1 MPSAVRMSAPGSPQK
16 NAPSNVP
23 NNALVPMNAALLAP
37 ARIAAIGRNTFT
49 ELVRQKVFYFLLLFG
64 LIVIG
69 NSAFLAKFSFQEEFQ
84 MLKDVALGA
93 ISVFLSLLA
102 ILATANLLPR
112 DLEDR
117 TIFTILSKP
126 VPRHE
131 YLLGKLLG
139 VVILLTLS
147 TLVMGALFLMVLILR
162 EQTALAETM
171 NGFQGSPQD
180 LTTALAEIRK
190 AAFTWDL
197 PPAIALLLVKSVL
210 LASLTLLIS
219 TFATSGI
226 FAILVAACAY
236 FIGHLQVTAREYWM
250 SGIGIHWW
258 TRIFTAFI
266 ALIFPDLQAFN
277 LTDDIVAGTLIP
289 AGLFWQ
295 TVALGGVYAAV
306 YYAVACFL
314 FQNREL

>member
-1 MPSAVRMSAPGSPQK
+1 
-16 NAPSNVP
+16 
-23 NNALVPMNAALLAP
+23 MNAAPSRVL
-37 ARIAAIGRNTFT
+37 AIGRNTFT
-49 ELVRQKVFYFLLLFG
+49 ELVRQKVFYFLLLFA

-93 ISVFLSLLA
+93 MSVFLSLLA
-102 ILATANLLPR
+102 ILATAMLLPR

-126 VPRHE
+126 VPRYE

-139 VVILLTLS
+139 VFILLTLS
-147 TLVMGALFLMVLILR
+147 TIIMGVLFLGVLLLR
-162 EQTALAETM
+162 EQAALAETRASLAA
-171 NGFQGSPQD
+171 SPQE
-180 LTTALAEIRK
+180 LATALAEIAK
-190 AAFTWDL
+190 GAFTWDL
-197 PPAIALLLVKSVL
+197 IPAMVILLVKALLLS
-210 LASLTLLIS
+210 SLTLLVS

-226 FAILVAACAY
+226 FAILVATSAY

-258 TRIFTAFI
+258 TRIFTAI
-266 ALIFPDLQAFN
+266 VALIFPDLQAFN
-277 LTDDIVAGTLIP
+277 LTDDIVAGTSLP
-289 AGLFWQ
+289 MALFWQ
-295 TVALGGVYAAV
+295 SVALGGVYVAV

-314 FQNREL
+314 FQSREL

>member
-1 MPSAVRMSAPGSPQK
+1 MSST
-16 NAPSNVP
+16 
-23 NNALVPMNAALLAP
+23 LLAP
-37 ARIAAIGRNTFT
+37 ARILAIGRNTFT
-49 ELVRQKVFYFLLLFG
+49 EIVRQKVFYFLLIFG

-84 MLKDVALGA
+84 MLKDVSLGA
-93 ISVFLSLLA
+93 MSVFLSLLA
-102 ILATANLLPR
+102 ILATAMLLPR

-126 VPRHE
+126 VPRYE

-147 TLVMGALFLMVLILR
+147 TLIMGALFLMVLFFR
-162 EQTALAETM
+162 EQSALAET
-171 NGFQGSPQD
+171 QRTCSPQE
-180 LTTALAEIRK
+180 LSAALAEIRK
-190 AAFTWDL
+190 AAFSWDL
-197 PPAIALLLVKSVL
+197 LPAMAILLVKGIL
-210 LASLTLLIS
+210 LSSLTLLVS

-226 FAILVAACAY
+226 FAILVSASAY

-258 TRIFTAFI
+258 TRIFTAFV
-266 ALIFPDLQAFN
+266 ALLFPDLQAFN
-277 LTDDIVAGTLIP
+277 LSDDIVAGTSLP
-289 AGLFWQ
+289 MGLLWQ
-295 TVALGGVYAAV
+295 TVALGAVYTSV

-314 FQNREL
+314 FENREL

>member
-1 MPSAVRMSAPGSPQK
+1 MTSAPSR
-16 NAPSNVP
+16 V
-23 NNALVPMNAALLAP
+23 LA
-37 ARIAAIGRNTFT
+37 IARNTFT
-49 ELVRQKVFYFLLLFG
+49 ELVRQKVFYFLLLFA

-93 ISVFLSLLA
+93 MSVFLSLLA
-102 ILATANLLPR
+102 ILATAMLLPR

-126 VPRHE
+126 VPRYE

-139 VVILLTLS
+139 VFFLLTLS
-147 TLVMGALFLMVLILR
+147 TIIMGVLFLGVLFLR
-162 EQTALAETM
+162 EQAALAETRASLS
-171 NGFQGSPQD
+171 GSPQE
-180 LTTALAEIRK
+180 LAAALAEVSK
-190 AAFTWDL
+190 GAFTWDL
-197 PPAIALLLVKSVL
+197 IPAMAILLVKALLLS
-210 LASLTLLIS
+210 SLTLLVS

-226 FAILVAACAY
+226 FAILVATSAY

-258 TRIFTAFI
+258 TRIFTAVV

-277 LTDDIVAGTLIP
+277 LTDDIVAGTALP
-289 AGLFWQ
+289 MALFWQ
-295 TVALGGVYAAV
+295 SLALGGVYVAV

>member
-1 MPSAVRMSAPGSPQK
+1 MSMS
-16 NAPSNVP
+16 
-23 NNALVPMNAALLAP
+23 LLAP
-37 ARIAAIGRNTFT
+37 ARIVAIGRNTFT
-49 ELVRQKVFYFLLLFG
+49 ELFRQKVFYFLLLFA
-64 LIVIG
+64 LLVIG
-69 NSAFLAKFSFQEEFQ
+69 NSAFVSKLSFQEEFQ

-93 ISVFLSLLA
+93 MSVFLSLLA
-102 ILATANLLPR
+102 ILTTAMLLPR

-126 VPRHE
+126 VPRYE

-139 VVILLTLS
+139 VLILLSLS
-147 TLVMGALFLMVLILR
+147 ALIMGLFFIAVLVLW
-162 EQTALAETM
+162 EQSVLAET
-171 NGFQGSPQD
+171 QRALAGSPQE
-180 LTTALAEIRK
+180 LAAAIAVVKK
-190 AAFTWDL
+190 AAFSWDL
-197 PPAIALLLVKSVL
+197 IPAMAILLVKSAL

-250 SGIGIHWW
+250 SGIGGHWW
-258 TRIFTAFI
+258 TRLFTAFL

-277 LTDDIVAGTLIP
+277 LTDDIVAGIP
-289 AGLFWQ
+289 LPLDIFWQ
-295 TVALGGVYAAV
+295 TMALGGIYVVV
-306 YYAVACFL
+306 YYSLACFL

>member
-1 MPSAVRMSAPGSPQK
+1 
-16 NAPSNVP
+16 
-23 NNALVPMNAALLAP
+23 MNAVFFSP
-37 ARIAAIGRNTFT
+37 SRIVTIGRNTFT
-49 ELVRQKVFYFLLLFG
+49 ELVRQKVFYFLLIFA

-93 ISVFLSLLA
+93 MSVFLCLLA
-102 ILATANLLPR
+102 ILATAMLLPR

-126 VPRHE
+126 VPRYE

-139 VVILLTLS
+139 VVILLSLS
-147 TLVMGALFLMVLILR
+147 TLIMGVLFLGVLLLR
-162 EQTALAETM
+162 EQNALMETHRSLS
-171 NGFQGSPQD
+171 GSPQELAAA
-180 LTTALAEIRK
+180 LTEIKK
-190 AAFTWDL
+190 AAFSWDL
-197 PPAIALLLVKSVL
+197 IPAMAILLVKGIL

-226 FAILVAACAY
+226 FAILVAASAY

-258 TRIFTAFI
+258 TRLFAAFI

-277 LTDDIVAGTLIP
+277 LTDDIVAGTALP
-289 AGLFWQ
+289 MTLFWQ
-295 TVALGGVYAAV
+295 TVALGGIYSAV

>member
-1 MPSAVRMSAPGSPQK
+1 MTG
-16 NAPSNVP
+16 
-23 NNALVPMNAALLAP
+23 ALS
-37 ARIAAIGRNTFT
+37 RILAIGRNTFT
-49 ELVRQKVFYFLLLFG
+49 ELVRQKVFYVLLLFA

-93 ISVFLSLLA
+93 MSVFLSMLA

-139 VVILLTLS
+139 VFLLLLLS
-147 TLVMGALFLMVLILR
+147 TIVMGVLFVGVLFLR
-162 EQTALAETM
+162 EQAALAETM
-171 NGFQGSPQD
+171 ASLAGSPQE
-180 LTTALAEIRK
+180 LAAALAEVSK
-190 AAFTWDL
+190 SAFGWNLISAMTIL
-197 PPAIALLLVKSVL
+197 LVKALLLS
-210 LASLTLLIS
+210 SLTLLIS

-226 FAILVAACAY
+226 FAILVAASAY
-236 FIGHLQVTAREYWM
+236 FIGHLQVTAREYWI

-258 TRIFTAFI
+258 TRIFTAVV

-277 LTDDIVAGTLIP
+277 LSDDIVAGTALP
-289 AGLFWQ
+289 MSLFWQ
-295 TVALGGVYAAV
+295 TAALGGVYIAV
-306 YYAVACFL
+306 YYAVACFI

>member
-1 MPSAVRMSAPGSPQK
+1 MS
-16 NAPSNVP
+16 
-23 NNALVPMNAALLAP
+23 LTFHAP
-37 ARIAAIGRNTFT
+37 ARIMAIGRNTFT
-49 ELVRQKVFYFLLLFG
+49 ELVRQKVFYFLLLFA
-64 LIVIG
+64 LFVIG

-93 ISVFLSLLA
+93 MSVFLSLLA
-102 ILATANLLPR
+102 ILATATLLPR

-147 TLVMGALFLMVLILR
+147 ALLMGALFVLVLLLR
-162 EQTALAETM
+162 EQSVLIETRNSLADSPGELAAALAEVTK
-171 NGFQGSPQD
+171 S
-180 LTTALAEIRK
+180 
-190 AAFTWDL
+190 AFGWDL
-197 PPAIALLLVKSVL
+197 IPAMAILLVKSVL
-210 LASLTLLIS
+210 LASLTLMVS

-226 FAILVAACAY
+226 FAILVSVSAY
-236 FIGHLQVTAREYWM
+236 FIGHLQATAREYWM

-258 TRIFTAFI
+258 TRLFTALV
-266 ALIFPDLQAFN
+266 ALLFPDLQAFN
-277 LTDDIVAGTLIP
+277 LTDDIVAGIP
-289 AGLFWQ
+289 LPMGVFWQ
-295 TVALGGVYAAV
+295 TVALGGVYTAV
-306 YYAVACFL
+306 YYSVACFI

>member
-1 MPSAVRMSAPGSPQK
+1 
-16 NAPSNVP
+16 
-23 NNALVPMNAALLAP
+23 MNSALLAP
-37 ARIAAIGRNTFT
+37 FRIVAIGRNTFT
-49 ELVRQKVFYFLLLFG
+49 ELVRQKVFYFLLIFG

-84 MLKDVALGA
+84 MLKDVSLGSM
-93 ISVFLSLLA
+93 SVFLSLLA
-102 ILATANLLPR
+102 ILATAMLLPR

-126 VPRHE
+126 VPRYE

-147 TLVMGALFLMVLILR
+147 TLVMGALFLVVLLLR
-162 EQTALAETM
+162 EQSALAETHRSVS
-171 NGFQGSPQD
+171 GSPQE
-180 LTTALAEIRK
+180 LAAAIAEIKK
-190 AAFTWDL
+190 AAFSWDL
-197 PPAIALLLVKSVL
+197 IPAMAILLVKGIL
-210 LASLTLLIS
+210 LSSLTLLVS

-226 FAILVAACAY
+226 FAILVSVSAY

-258 TRIFTAFI
+258 TRIFTAFV
-266 ALIFPDLQAFN
+266 ALLFPDLQAFN
-277 LTDDIVAGTLIP
+277 LSDDIVAGTSLP
-289 AGLFWQ
+289 MGLFWQ
-295 TVALGGVYAAV
+295 TVALGAVYTSV

-314 FQNREL
+314 FENREL